1 MKLQIYR
8 SLLLLVV
15 LTGCKST
22 QVVDL
27 IIINGNIWTGNKI
40 NTEANAFAVSG
51 DKIVEIGSNKEV
63 LKWKGSKTEI
73 INANGKFITPGFI
86 DCHVHFLQG
95 GLNLASVQLRDAK
108 TPEEFAKRILE
119 FSKKID
125 KDAWILGG
133 EWDHTLWG
141 GELPTKEWIDKLG
154 VTNPVFVRRL
164 DGHMALVN
172 SAALKLAGIDKNTKA
187 VTGGEIIK
195 SALGEPTGLLKD
207 NAMSLVEAIIPPP
220 TAKDLEKALLAS
232 MNYVAS
238 HGVTSV
244 HNVAGV
250 NPIGY
255 MEAFEKARDE
265 GKLITRI
272 YDMGLLQNWSEL
284 ATKIKKEGKGNK
296 WLKIGGLKGFV
307 DGSLGSHTALF
318 HDPYTD
324 DHAAHGM
331 YISTP
336 DSIKKWVKNADKAGL
351 QITVHA
357 IGDEAID
364 FILNTFEETEKNN
377 GDRDRR
383 FRIEHA
389 QHIAPNDIPRFA
401 QLKVIASMQPY
412 HAIDDGRWAEK
423 VIGAERIKTTYAFK
437 SMFDSGAT
445 VAFGSDWFVAPATPL
460 EGIYAA
466 VTRRTLDDK
475 NPEGWVPEQ
484 KITVE
489 QALTAYT
496 INAAFASFDEKEK
509 GSLEKGKLADFV
521 IINEDLRAIAPEKIR
536 DAKILQTFVGGKKVF
551 DSSKK

>member
-1 MKLQIYR
+1 MKLQIYG
-8 SLLLLVV
+8 SLLLLIV

-22 QVVDL
+22 QVADL
-27 IIINGNIWTGNKI
+27 ILINGNVWTGDKT
-40 NTEANAFAVSG
+40 NTEAKAFAVSG
-51 DKIVEIGSNKEV
+51 DEIVEIGSNEEV
-63 LKWKGSKTEI
+63 LKWKGPKTEI
-73 INANGKFITPGFI
+73 INANGKFVTPGFI

-141 GELPTKEWIDKLG
+141 GELPNKEWIDKLG

-172 SAALKLAGIDKNTKA
+172 SAALKLAGIDKNTKV

-207 NAMSLVEAIIPPP
+207 NAMNLVEAIIPPP
-220 TAKDLEKALLAS
+220 TANDLEKALVAS

-250 NPIGY
+250 NPVGY

-265 GKLITRI
+265 EKLITRI
-272 YDMGLLQNWSEL
+272 YDMDVLQNWSAL
-284 ATKIKKEGKGNK
+284 STKIQKEGRGDK

-336 DSIKKWVKNADKAGL
+336 DSIKKWVKSADKAGL

-364 FILNTFEETEKNN
+364 FILNTFEETEKIN
-377 GDRDRR
+377 GDKDRR
-383 FRIEHA
+383 FRVEHA
-389 QHIAPNDIPRFA
+389 QHIAPKDIPRFS

-423 VIGAERIKTTYAFK
+423 AIGAERIKTTYAFK

-445 VAFGSDWFVAPATPL
+445 VAFGSDWFVAPANPL

-475 NPEGWVPEQ
+475 NPDGWVPEQ

-521 IINEDLRAIAPEKIR
+521 IIDEDLRAIAPEKIR
-536 DAKILQTFVGGKKVF
+536 DAKILKTFVGGKKVF

>member
-1 MKLQIYR
+1 MKLQIYG
-8 SLLLLVV
+8 SLLLLIV

-22 QVVDL
+22 QVADL
-27 IIINGNIWTGNKI
+27 ILINGNIWTGDKT
-40 NTEANAFAVSG
+40 NTEAKAFAVSG
-51 DKIVEIGSNKEV
+51 DEIVEIGSNEEV
-63 LKWKGSKTEI
+63 LKWKGPKTEI
-73 INANGKFITPGFI
+73 INANGKFVTPGFI

-141 GELPTKEWIDKLG
+141 GELPNKEWIDKLG

-207 NAMSLVEAIIPPP
+207 NAMNLVEAIIPPP
-220 TAKDLEKALLAS
+220 TANDLEKALVAS

-250 NPIGY
+250 NPVGY

-265 GKLITRI
+265 EKLITRI
-272 YDMGLLQNWSEL
+272 YDMDVLQNWSAL
-284 ATKIKKEGKGNK
+284 ATKIQKEGRGDK

-336 DSIKKWVKNADKAGL
+336 DSIKKWVKSADKAGL

-364 FILNTFEETEKNN
+364 FILNTFEETEKIN
-377 GDRDRR
+377 GDKDRR
-383 FRIEHA
+383 FRVEHA
-389 QHIAPNDIPRFA
+389 QHIAPKDIPRFS

-423 VIGAERIKTTYAFK
+423 AIGAERIKTTYAFK

-445 VAFGSDWFVAPATPL
+445 VAFGSDWFVAPANPL

-475 NPEGWVPEQ
+475 NPDGWVPEQ

-521 IINEDLRAIAPEKIR
+521 IIDEDLRAIAPEKIR
-536 DAKILQTFVGGKKVF
+536 DAKILKTFVGGKKVF

>member
-22 QVVDL
+22 QVADL

-108 TPEEFAKRILE
+108 SPEEFAKRILE

-172 SAALKLAGIDKNTKA
+172 SAALKLAGVDKNTKA

-331 YISTP
+331 FISTP

-423 VIGAERIKTTYAFK
+423 AIGAERIKTTYAFK